1 MAKNKIKNDCIFV
14 TPSGRGCSALN
25 KMYCKT
31 EQCGFYV
38 SKEQAK
44 MICGNCKNHVNG
56 ICKIQ
61 LKKTA
66 DVKRCNVDD
75 FMQND

>member
-31 EQCGFYV
+31 EQCVWRLIDKGV
-38 SKEQAK
+38 I
-44 MICGNCKNHVNG
+44 M
-56 ICKIQ
+56 
-61 LKKTA
+61 
-66 DVKRCNVDD
+66 
-75 FMQND
+75 